1 MIFDSALMVK
11 SETSKVASK
20 PPVIKAPGALL
31 LMVRILIF
39 ILVI

>member
-31 LMVRILIF
+31 LMSEILIL
-39 ILVI
+39 ISTI